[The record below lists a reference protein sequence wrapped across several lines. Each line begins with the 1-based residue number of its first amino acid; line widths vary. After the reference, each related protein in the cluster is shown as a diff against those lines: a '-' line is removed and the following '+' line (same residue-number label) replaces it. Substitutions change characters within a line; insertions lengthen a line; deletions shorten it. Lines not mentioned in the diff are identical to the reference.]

1 MRLSGRQLP
10 QQQLLLWRPGSRQAA
25 GRARGTEKGWS
36 EQLENGGGGEIS
48 RFDRGGRG
56 LDPIAE
62 EVREEVNGT
71 LYGKGTGG
79 YRGGWPSGS
88 HPK

>member
-1 MRLSGRQLP
+1 METRLQTGRREGQRDRERLVRAVRE
-10 QQQLLLWRPGSRQAA
+10 WR
-25 GRARGTEKGWS
+25 GRG
-36 EQLENGGGGEIS
+36 IS

-62 EVREEVNGT
+62 GVREEVNGT